1 MEKDDGLK
9 KRFKE
14 LANKSYK
21 QNIYTFTEFLGLNE
35 QSLLNE
41 IENEISYVGIEKF
54 GGTNDCERI
63 MVRFGK
69 EEDLGYLE
77 KFPINCVVV
86 KPLIQ
91 KFADDLTHRDMLGA
105 LMNLGITREKL
116 GDIIIHNNEGY
127 IFCHEQITEYIIEN
141 LTRVKH
147 TSVCVEVEDNTKHID
162 ELYKDEYKSQVI
174 IVDSKRLDAIIAKV
188 YKISR
193 NVSSSL
199 FASGKVYINGK
210 QCFSNS
216 QLIKEEDVI
225 SIRGRGR
232 IKYLGNES
240 ISKKGRV
247 RIEVWVL

>member
-1 MEKDDGLK
+1 MEKEDSLK

-21 QNIYTFTEFLGLNE
+21 QNIYTFTDFLGLNE
-35 QSLLNE
+35 QSLFGE

-54 GGTNDCERI
+54 GGTSECERVI
-63 MVRFGK
+63 IKFGK
-69 EEDLGYLE
+69 EEELGYVAN
-77 KFPINCVVV
+77 FPIKCMVV
-86 KPLIQ
+86 KPLVQ
-91 KFADDLTHRDMLGA
+91 KFADDLTHRDILGA

-127 IFCHEQITEYIIEN
+127 FFCQEQIFEYIMEN

-147 TSVCVEVEDNTKHID
+147 TSVSVSIEENTDKIA
-162 ELYKDEYKSQVI
+162 ELYKDEYKSQVV
-174 IVDSKRLDAIIAKV
+174 IVDSKRLDAIIAKT

-193 NVSSSL
+193 NISSNL
-199 FASGKVYINGK
+199 FAAGKVYINGK

-216 QLIKEEDVI
+216 QLIKEGDII
-225 SIRGRGR
+225 SVRGKGR

-240 ISKKGRV
+240 VSKKGRV
-247 RIEVWVL
+247 RIEVWVI